1 MKTKVLLFGSNG
13 QLGLKIKEVISS
25 NFKCESFDREEC
37 DITNTQVV
45 RKIISHNPNSI
56 LINCAAYTKVDQA
69 EDDKNSC
76 LSANYHAVKN
86 MVNLCNEFNL
96 LFIHFSTDYVFKGDN
111 QKAYKETDE
120 HLPINFYGES
130 KKLADEYILSHANDF
145 YLFRVS
151 WVYDKKGR
159 NFLNTIKNLL
169 TEKIEIKVVNDQ
181 YGVPT
186 STSFIAEIVEY
197 FLINL
202 NQEKIDYGLYN
213 CVPNGFCNWYEFAT
227 LIKKLLQDKNKLKLA
242 NEKIIPV
249 DSSTFKT
256 RAKRPMNSLLD
267 NNKIK
272 ESIEIKVND
281 WTHYLESEIS

>member
-1 MKTKVLLFGSNG
+1 MKTKILLFGSSG
-13 QLGLKIKEVISS
+13 QLGLKIMELLSE
-25 NFKCESFDREEC
+25 NYECESFDREKC
-37 DITNTQVV
+37 DITNTQNV
-45 RKIISHNPNSI
+45 RKIISDNPNSI

-86 MVNLCNEFNL
+86 MVNLCNTYNL
-96 LFIHFSTDYVFKGDN
+96 IFIHFSTDYVFKGDA
-111 QKAYKETDE
+111 QKAYKETDQ

-151 WVYDKKGR
+151 WVYDKNGR
-159 NFLNTIKNLL
+159 NFLNTIQSLL
-169 TEKIEIKVVNDQ
+169 TKENELKIVNDQ

-186 STSFIAEIVEY
+186 STSFIAEIVKY

-202 NQEKIDYGLYN
+202 NQERVDYGLYN

-227 LIKKLLQDKNKLKLA
+227 LIKKLLQDKNKLKLE

-249 DSSTFKT
+249 ESSSFKT
-256 RAKRPMNSLLD
+256 RAERPMNSVLD
-267 NNKIK
+267 NNKLK
-272 ESIEIKVND
+272 KSIEIHIND
-281 WTHYLESEIS
+281 WSYYLENEIS

>member
-1 MKTKVLLFGSNG
+1 MKTKILLFGSSG
-13 QLGLKIKEVISS
+13 QLGLKIMELLSE
-25 NFKCESFDREEC
+25 NYECESFDREKC
-37 DITNTQVV
+37 DITNTQNV
-45 RKIISHNPNSI
+45 RKIISDNPNSI

-86 MVNLCNEFNL
+86 MVNLCNTYNL
-96 LFIHFSTDYVFKGDN
+96 IFIHFSTDYVFKGDA
-111 QKAYKETDE
+111 QKAYKETDQ

-130 KKLADEYILSHANDF
+130 KKLADEYILSHANAF

-151 WVYDKKGR
+151 WVYDKNGR
-159 NFLNTIKNLL
+159 NFLNTIQSLL
-169 TEKIEIKVVNDQ
+169 TKENELKIVNDQ

-186 STSFIAEIVEY
+186 STSFIAEIVKY

-202 NQEKIDYGLYN
+202 NQERVDYGLYN

-227 LIKKLLQDKNKLKLA
+227 LIKKLLQDKNKLKLE

-249 DSSTFKT
+249 ESSSFKT
-256 RAKRPMNSLLD
+256 RAERPMNSVLD
-267 NNKIK
+267 NNKLK
-272 ESIEIKVND
+272 KSIEIHIND
-281 WTHYLESEIS
+281 WSYYLENEIS

>member
-1 MKTKVLLFGSNG
+1 MKTKILLFGSSG
-13 QLGLKIKEVISS
+13 QLGLKIMEVLSE
-25 NFKCESFDREEC
+25 NYECESFDREKC
-37 DITNTQVV
+37 DITNTQNV
-45 RKIISHNPNSI
+45 RKIISDNPNSI

-86 MVNLCNEFNL
+86 MVNLCNTYNL
-96 LFIHFSTDYVFKGDN
+96 IFIHFSTDYVFKGN
-111 QKAYKETDE
+111 TQKAYKETDQ

-130 KKLADEYILSHANDF
+130 KKLADEYILSHANAF

-151 WVYDKKGR
+151 WVYDKNGR
-159 NFLNTIKNLL
+159 NFLNTIQNLL
-169 TEKIEIKVVNDQ
+169 TKENELKIVNDQ

-202 NQEKIDYGLYN
+202 NQERVDYGLYN

-227 LIKKLLQDKNKLKLA
+227 LIKKLLQDKNKLKLE

-249 DSSTFKT
+249 ESSSFKT
-256 RAKRPMNSLLD
+256 RAERPMNSVLD
-267 NNKIK
+267 NNKLK
-272 ESIEIKVND
+272 KSIEIHIND
-281 WTHYLESEIS
+281 WSYYLENEIS